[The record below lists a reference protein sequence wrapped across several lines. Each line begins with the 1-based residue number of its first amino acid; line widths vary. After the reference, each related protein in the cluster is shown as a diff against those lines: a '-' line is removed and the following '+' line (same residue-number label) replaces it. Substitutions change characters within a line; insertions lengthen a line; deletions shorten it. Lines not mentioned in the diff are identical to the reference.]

1 MAKVRIIPA
10 QIKQGNRNRQVEEAE
25 TKLKVAAYCRVSTLY
40 EDQAS
45 SYETQVAHYKEFIT
59 KNPKWELAGIY
70 ADDGISGTDT
80 KKRNQFNQ
88 MIMMPSKVKLT
99 SSSPSP
105 SAGLPGTPSTAC
117 NISGN

>member
-10 QIKQGNRNRQVEEAE
+10 QVKQGNRNRQVEEAE

-45 SYETQVAHYKEFIT
+45 SYETQVAHYKEFIN

-70 ADDGISGTDT
+70 VHTGYKMLENTDL
-80 KKRNQFNQ
+80 
-88 MIMMPSKVKLT
+88 KL
-99 SSSPSP
+99 SVFQHFFILVSY
-105 SAGLPGTPSTAC
+105 
-117 NISGN
+117 